1 MIVPHFKLPEQQ
13 QYDRISL
20 EDAIRLYEH
29 RLLTAAGFIYTIT
42 KIYSVNGQKL
52 NIPKPREFYEYFNI
66 PKSTFYRALAQLGNS
81 PELEFHWEPVV
92 GISIWCGDEAQQ
104 VVGCVRAEGDDNKLR
119 ISP

>member
-42 KIYSVNGQKL
+42 KIYSANGQKL
-52 NIPKPREFYEYFNI
+52 NIPKPREFYEYFNPLSAGLNI
-66 PKSTFYRALAQLGNS
+66 KSGIFYLKIAVFPSIQAL
-81 PELEFHWEPVV
+81 
-92 GISIWCGDEAQQ
+92 
-104 VVGCVRAEGDDNKLR
+104 
-119 ISP
+119 